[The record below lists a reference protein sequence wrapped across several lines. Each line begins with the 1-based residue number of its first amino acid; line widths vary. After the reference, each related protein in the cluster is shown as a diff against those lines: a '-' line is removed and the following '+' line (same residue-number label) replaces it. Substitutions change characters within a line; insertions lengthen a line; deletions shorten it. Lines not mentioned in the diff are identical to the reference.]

1 MILARDII
9 HRHTM
14 VTIAPIRTDPCAI
27 VSLSRTVSF
36 LSSKKKSNKFSIA
49 EEKGHM
55 VTAHAE
61 KKTSYKPY
69 PLKTPFFKKKFSL
82 LANVA

>member
-61 KKTSYKPY
+61 KKRPINLIH
-69 PLKTPFFKKKFSL
+69 LKLLFF
-82 LANVA
+82 